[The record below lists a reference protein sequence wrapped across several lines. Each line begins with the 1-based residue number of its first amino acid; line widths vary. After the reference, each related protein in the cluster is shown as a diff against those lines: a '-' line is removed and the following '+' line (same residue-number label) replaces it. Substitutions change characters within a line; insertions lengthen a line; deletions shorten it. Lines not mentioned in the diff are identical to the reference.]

1 MDVQEVLHMV
11 GGEGETSYAVNSTF
25 QKTGTTIAMKVVL
38 EGIMKVYNS
47 TLPQCLCIADLGC
60 SSGTNSLLVLTQIID
75 TIESVRNR
83 LGHPLLE
90 YQVALNDL
98 TGNDFNTIFK
108 SLPALYERLKKKKGE
123 RFGPCFI
130 SGLPGSFIGRLF
142 PCNTIHF
149 VHSSYSVHWLS
160 QVPIGPEDNKG
171 QIYLAKTSS
180 SSVRKAY
187 LEQFQKDF
195 SVFLRSRY
203 DELVPG
209 GHMVMTMLGSKSE
222 DPFSRDFCTLMELLA
237 KSLKDLVSKE
247 GRSNHQEIF
256 DVNWD
261 PNDDNHNEGFMFD
274 NISSARNAVRCVRAV
289 TESMFVHQFGE
300 AIIDNLYQRYTEII
314 AEHLSKENAREKSKY
329 VSLLISLKRK

>member
-1 MDVQEVLHMV
+1 
-11 GGEGETSYAVNSTF
+11 
-25 QKTGTTIAMKVVL
+25 
-38 EGIMKVYNS
+38 MKVYNS
-47 TLPQCLCIADLGC
+47 TLPHCLCIADLGC
-60 SSGTNSLLVLTQIID
+60 SSGTNSLLVLTEIID
-75 TIESVRNR
+75 TIELARNR
-83 LGHPLLE
+83 LGHPSLE

-108 SLPALYERLKKKKGE
+108 SLPALYEKLKKEKGE
-123 RFGPCFI
+123 NFGPCFI

-142 PCNTIHF
+142 PCKTIHF

-160 QVPIGPEDNKG
+160 Q
-171 QIYLAKTSS
+171 
-180 SSVRKAY
+180 
-187 LEQFQKDF
+187 KDF
-195 SVFLRSRY
+195 SVFLKSRY

-209 GHMVMTMLGSKSE
+209 GHMVMTMLGNKSE

-237 KSLKDLVSKE
+237 KSLKDLVSKGLIE
-247 GRSNHQEIF
+247 EAKVDSFNLPLYAPRLEELRTIIERDGLFDLEKLEIF

-329 VSLLISLKRK
+329 VSLLISMKRK